1 MPDGPQIV
9 RSVAG
14 LRPSHGRLA
23 FSVGVFDGL
32 HLGHAQLLAALAR
45 YARAWGARPAV
56 ITFDAHPDAVLRG
69 EAPPLLLDP
78 DERENLLAQAG
89 VEVIVVEHFDDRLRM
104 TPYDEFVNG
113 IAARVELAGFV
124 MTPDT
129 AFGHERRGTPD
140 ALRALASRT
149 ARPFQ
154 VAVVPP
160 FSVEGRPVSSS
171 DIRRL
176 VTAGDLAAA
185 QRLLGRPYGV
195 VGTADPASG
204 AVSFALPLALPPPG
218 EYRVAVGSR
227 RAVARIEGGGSV
239 VLDVA
244 LSAASERVRLVFE
257 AQSPARAS
265 NPASVGR
272 KPQRS

>member
-1 MPDGPQIV
+1 MSDAPRVV

-14 LRPSHGRLA
+14 LRPSLGRLA

-32 HLGHAQLLAALAR
+32 HVGHAHLLAALVR
-45 YARAWGARPAV
+45 YAGAWNARPAV

-78 DERENLLAQAG
+78 DERERLLAEAG
-89 VEVIVVEHFDDRLRM
+89 VEVIVVEHFDDRLRT
-104 TPYDEFVNG
+104 TPYDAFVDA

-124 MTPDT
+124 TTPDA

-140 ALRALASRT
+140 ALRALASRSSP
-149 ARPFQ
+149 AFE

-160 FSVEGRPVSSS
+160 FIVDGRAVSSS

-176 VTAGDLAAA
+176 VKSGDIAAA
-185 QRLLGRPYGV
+185 ERLLGREYAV
-195 VGTADPASG
+195 VGAYEPASG
-204 AVSFALPLALPPPG
+204 RVSFGLPVALPPAG
-218 EYRVAVGSR
+218 EYQVATGSGT
-227 RAVARIEGGGSV
+227 ALARIGGSSV
-239 VLDVA
+239 VLDGGP
-244 LSAASERVRLVFE
+244 AAPPGRIRLVFD
-257 AQSPARAS
+257 AQSAVRAS